1 MKIETI
7 IFLLN
12 HNMTYCIN
20 VDFGTIVLKCKNR
33 IRIEHLL
40 DRKSLLSLQNMYW
53 EIQPELP
60 SDKGSNQ

>member
-33 IRIEHLL
+33 VRIEHLR
-40 DRKSLLSLQNMYW
+40 DRKSLLSL
-53 EIQPELP
+53 
-60 SDKGSNQ
+60 